1 MKSRRK
7 MSKKGSR
14 KLFSSTASKTNKK
27 NVRSVPMRGG
37 FRI

>member
-1 MKSRRK
+1 MKVRRK

-14 KLFSSTASKTNKK
+14 KLFPATASKTNKQ
-27 NVRSVPMRGG
+27 NLRSVPMRGG